1 MAFIVIEG
9 LDGAGK
15 STQVDLLSRYLQSEG
30 KNVEYVHFPTGDS
43 EIFGDMINRFLRGE
57 FGGIGDVNPY
67 LVSLLFA
74 GDRYNMAPK
83 INAWLAEGKFVINDR
98 YVYSNIGFQCAKIG
112 DEDEKRKLFDWIFNL
127 EFNYFKIPRPD
138 LNIFLDVPFSFTER
152 RLAENR
158 TGKDREYLN
167 GKTDI
172 HEADLNFQKRVRE
185 TYLRAAETDDR
196 LVRIDC
202 SDNGEMLPPEKISEK
217 VICELRKHN
226 FVK

>member
-15 STQVDLLSRYLQSEG
+15 STQVELLSKYLQSEG
-30 KNVEYVHFPTGDS
+30 KSVEYVHFPTGDS

-83 INAWLAEGKFVINDR
+83 INSWLAEGKFVINDR
-98 YVYSNIGFQCAKIG
+98 YVYSNIGFQCAKIA
-112 DEDEKRKLFDWIFNL
+112 DESEKKRLFDWIFNL

-138 LNIFLDVPFSFTER
+138 LNIFLDVPFSFTEK

-158 TGKDREYLN
+158 TGKDRDYLN

-172 HEADLNFQKRVRE
+172 HEADLNFQKKVRE
-185 TYLRAAETDDR
+185 TYIKAVETDSR

-202 SDNGEMLPPEKISEK
+202 SCNGEMLSAEKISEK
-217 VICELRKHN
+217 IVNELRMNN

>member
-15 STQVDLLSRYLQSEG
+15 STQVELLSKYLQSEG

-83 INAWLAEGKFVINDR
+83 INAR
-98 YVYSNIGFQCAKIG
+98 PSSS
-112 DEDEKRKLFDWIFNL
+112 RIFPG
-127 EFNYFKIPRPD
+127 PRNAPKAQNS
-138 LNIFLDVPFSFTER
+138 LITMIL
-152 RLAENR
+152 
-158 TGKDREYLN
+158 K
-167 GKTDI
+167 
-172 HEADLNFQKRVRE
+172 
-185 TYLRAAETDDR
+185 
-196 LVRIDC
+196 
-202 SDNGEMLPPEKISEK
+202 
-217 VICELRKHN
+217 
-226 FVK
+226 

>member
-15 STQVDLLSRYLQSEG
+15 STQVELLSKYLQSEG

-83 INAWLAEGKFVINDR
+83 INSWLAEGKFVINDR
-98 YVYSNIGFQCAKIG
+98 YVYSNIGFQCAKIA
-112 DEDEKRKLFDWIFNL
+112 DESEKKRLFDWIFNL

-138 LNIFLDVPFSFTER
+138 LNIFLDVPFSFTEK

-158 TGKDREYLN
+158 TGKDRDYLN

-172 HEADLNFQKRVRE
+172 HEADLSFQRRVRE
-185 TYLRAAETDDR
+185 TYIRATETDSR

-202 SDNGEMLPPEKISEK
+202 SDNGKMLPPECISEK
-217 VICELRKHN
+217 IVNELKRHN

>member
-30 KNVEYVHFPTGDS
+30 KTVEYVHFPTGDS
-43 EIFGDMINRFLRGE
+43 EIFGEMINRFLRGE

-98 YVYSNIGFQCAKIG
+98 YVYSNIGFQCAKIA
-112 DEDEKRKLFDWIFNL
+112 DEQEKRKLFDWIFNL

-138 LNIFLDVPFSFTER
+138 LNIFLDVPFSFTEK

-158 TGKDREYLN
+158 TGKDRDYLN

-172 HEADLNFQKRVRE
+172 HEADLNFQKKVRE
-185 TYLRAAETDDR
+185 TYIRATETDDR

-202 SDNGEMLPPEKISEK
+202 SDNGQMLPAEKISEK
-217 VICELRKHN
+217 IIAELRKHN

>member
-15 STQVDLLSRYLQSEG
+15 STQVELLSKYLQSEG

-67 LVSLLFA
+67 LVSLIFA

-83 INAWLAEGKFVINDR
+83 INSWLAEGKFVINDR
-98 YVYSNIGFQCAKIG
+98 YVYSNIGFQCAKIA
-112 DEDEKRKLFDWIFNL
+112 DESEKKRLFDWIFNL

-138 LNIFLDVPFSFTER
+138 LNIFLDVPFSFTEK

-158 TGKDREYLN
+158 TGKDRDYLN

-172 HEADLNFQKRVRE
+172 HEADLSFQRRVRE
-185 TYLRAAETDDR
+185 TYIRATETDSR

-202 SDNGEMLPPEKISEK
+202 SDNGKMLPPECISEK
-217 VICELRKHN
+217 IVNELKRHN

>member
-1 MAFIVIEG
+1 MACIVIEG

-15 STQVDLLSRYLQSEG
+15 STQVELLSKYLQSEG
-30 KNVEYVHFPTGDS
+30 KSVEYVHFPTGDS

-83 INAWLAEGKFVINDR
+83 INSWLAEGKFVINDR
-98 YVYSNIGFQCAKIG
+98 YVYSNIGFQCAKIA
-112 DEDEKRKLFDWIFNL
+112 DESEKKRLFDWIFNL
-127 EFNYFKIPRPD
+127 EFNYFKFPRPD
-138 LNIFLDVPFSFTER
+138 LTIFLDVPFSFTEK

-158 TGKDREYLN
+158 TGKDRDYLN

-172 HEADLNFQKRVRE
+172 HEADLNFQKKVRE
-185 TYLRAAETDDR
+185 TYIKAAETDSR

-202 SDNGEMLPPEKISEK
+202 SCNGEMLSAEKISER
-217 VICELRKHN
+217 LSMN
-226 FVK
+226 

>member
-15 STQVDLLSRYLQSEG
+15 STQVELLSKYLQSVG
-30 KNVEYVHFPTGDS
+30 KEVEYVHFPTGDS

-83 INAWLAEGKFVINDR
+83 INAWLNEGKFVINDR
-98 YVYSNIGFQCAKIG
+98 YVYSNIGFQCAKI
-112 DEDEKRKLFDWIFNL
+112 EDGNEKKRLFDWIFNL

-138 LNIFLDVPFSFTER
+138 LNIFLDVPFSFTEK

-158 TGKDREYLN
+158 TGKDRDYLN

-172 HEADLNFQKRVRE
+172 HEADLNFQKKVRE
-185 TYLRAAETDDR
+185 TYISAAETDSR

-202 SDNGEMLPPEKISEK
+202 SCDGEMLPAEIISEK
-217 VICELRKHN
+217 IVNELKKHN
-226 FVK
+226 FIK

>member
-30 KNVEYVHFPTGDS
+30 KRVEYVHFPTGDS
-43 EIFGDMINRFLRGE
+43 EIFGEMINRFLRGE
-57 FGGIGDVNPY
+57 FGGLDEVNPY

-98 YVYSNIGFQCAKIG
+98 YVYSNIGFQCAKI
-112 DEDEKRKLFDWIFNL
+112 EDRSEKKKLFDWIFNL

-138 LNIFLDVPFSFTER
+138 LNIFLDVPFSFTEK

-167 GKTDI
+167 GKSDI
-172 HEADLNFQKRVRE
+172 HEADLNFQKKVRE
-185 TYLRAAETDDR
+185 TYLMATDTDDR

-202 SDNGEMLPPEKISEK
+202 SCNGNILPAEKISEMI
-217 VICELRKHN
+217 VEELKKHN

>member
-15 STQVDLLSRYLQSEG
+15 STQVELLTNYLKSIG
-30 KNVEYVHFPTGDS
+30 NSVEYIHFPTGNS
-43 EIFGDMINRFLRGE
+43 EIFGEMINRFLRGE
-57 FGGIGDVNPY
+57 FGGIDQVDPY

-74 GDRYNMAPK
+74 GDRYNIAPT
-83 INAWLAEGKFVINDR
+83 INKWLSDGKFVINDR
-98 YVYSNIGFQCAKIG
+98 YVYSNIGFQCAKIK
-112 DEDEKRKLFDWIFNL
+112 DQNEKQKLFDWIFNL

-138 LNIFLDVPFSFTER
+138 LNIFLDVPFSFTEK
-152 RLAENR
+152 RLIENR

-172 HEADLNFQKRVRE
+172 HEADLNFQKKVRE
-185 TYLRAAETDDR
+185 TYINATKTDDR

-202 SDNGEMLPPEKISEK
+202 SDNGEMLPAEEISKKI
-217 VICELRKHN
+217 INELKNRGIIK
-226 FVK
+226 

>member
-15 STQVDLLSRYLQSEG
+15 STQVELLSKYLQSVG
-30 KNVEYVHFPTGDS
+30 KEVEYVHFPTGDS

-83 INAWLAEGKFVINDR
+83 INAWLNEGKFVINDR
-98 YVYSNIGFQCAKIG
+98 YVYSNIGFQCAKI
-112 DEDEKRKLFDWIFNL
+112 EDENEKKRLFDWIFNL

-138 LNIFLDVPFSFTER
+138 LNIFLDVPFSFTEK

-158 TGKDREYLN
+158 TGKDRDYLN

-172 HEADLNFQKRVRE
+172 HEADLNFQKKVRE
-185 TYLRAAETDDR
+185 TYISAAETDSR

-202 SDNGEMLPPEKISEK
+202 SYNGEMLSAESISEK
-217 VICELRKHN
+217 IVNELKRHN
-226 FVK
+226 FLK

>member
-15 STQVDLLSRYLQSEG
+15 STQVELLSKYLQSEE
-30 KNVEYVHFPTGDS
+30 KSVEYVHFPTGDS

-83 INAWLAEGKFVINDR
+83 INSWLAEGKFVINDR
-98 YVYSNIGFQCAKIG
+98 YVYSNIGFQCAKIA
-112 DEDEKRKLFDWIFNL
+112 DESEKKRLFDWIFNL

-138 LNIFLDVPFSFTER
+138 LNIFLDVPFSFTEK

-158 TGKDREYLN
+158 TGKDRDYLN

-172 HEADLNFQKRVRE
+172 HEADLNFQKKVRE
-185 TYLRAAETDDR
+185 TYIKAAETDSR

-202 SDNGEMLPPEKISEK
+202 SCNGEMLSAEKISEK
-217 VICELRKHN
+217 IVNELRMNN

>member
-15 STQVDLLSRYLQSEG
+15 STQVELLTKYLQSKG
-30 KNVEYVHFPTGDS
+30 IGVEYVHFPTGDS

-57 FGGIGDVNPY
+57 FGGIDDVNPY

-74 GDRYNMAPK
+74 GDRYNMAPT
-83 INAWLAEGKFVINDR
+83 INSWLTEGKFVINDR
-98 YVYSNIGFQCAKIG
+98 YVYSNIGFQCAKIN
-112 DEDEKRKLFDWIFNL
+112 DDSEKQKLFDWIFNL

-138 LNIFLDVPFSFTER
+138 LSIFLDVPFSFTEK

-172 HEADLNFQKRVRE
+172 HEADLNFQKKVRE
-185 TYLRAAETDDR
+185 TYIEASRRDSS
-196 LVRIDC
+196 LVCIDC
-202 SDNGEMLPPEKISEK
+202 AEGGKMLPPEAISEK
-217 VICELRKHN
+217 IIAELKN
-226 FVK
+226 NKFLK

>member
-1 MAFIVIEG
+1 
-9 LDGAGK
+9 
-15 STQVDLLSRYLQSEG
+15 
-30 KNVEYVHFPTGDS
+30 
-43 EIFGDMINRFLRGE
+43 
-57 FGGIGDVNPY
+57 GDVNPY

-98 YVYSNIGFQCAKIG
+98 YVYSNIGFQCAKIA
-112 DEDEKRKLFDWIFNL
+112 DESEKKRLFDWIFNL

-138 LNIFLDVPFSFTER
+138 LNIFLDVPFSFTEK

-158 TGKDREYLN
+158 TGKDRDYLN

-172 HEADLNFQKRVRE
+172 HEADLNFQKKVRE
-185 TYLRAAETDDR
+185 TYIKAAETDSR

-202 SDNGEMLPPEKISEK
+202 SCNGEMLSAEKISEK
-217 VICELRKHN
+217 IVNELRMNN